1 MTGRHKDETKRD
13 KTRRKTGH
21 GAELTETGLCSII
34 GDRAD
39 ERELTGLKQTV
50 TVRKK
55 KKKKKKDPPKTANW
69 FPKHLRI
76 LFRLGGRA
84 ACILHH
90 GGDGPSFRRAEPKSN
105 STLYVQVTCVVAH
118 NEIHRAIVI
127 HMCGSLTEVKPMAQA
142 PANRS
147 APPLHET
154 IQASS
159 MTRVQSMQ
167 LREATCL
174 EHTEAM

>member
-13 KTRRKTGH
+13 KTQNGARGRTDRNRALFNHRRSGRRARVDRFKTN
-21 GAELTETGLCSII
+21 
-34 GDRAD
+34 GDC
-39 ERELTGLKQTV
+39 KK
-50 TVRKK
+50 KK